1 MRHTILFSTSVFCLR
16 AGTRERGHRVLRCCC
31 CCFFVNSL
39 IGGVFAF
46 RALCFQFLLSHTGL
60 VRVECNAHRRLAPL
74 PVVEL
79 SHLSMRAMTGNK
91 QQQQQQQ
98 GWAQRRRSYNHMCQL
113 LFANHHRSPPRSSRS
128 IILFCLQCAQITGVR
143 S

>member
-1 MRHTILFSTSVFCLR
+1 MRHTILFSTSVLCLR
-16 AGTRERGHRVLRCCC
+16 AGTRERGYRVLRCCC

-46 RALCFQFLLSHTGL
+46 RALCFQFLLSHTGR

-79 SHLSMRAMTGNK
+79 SHLSMRAMTGNNNNNNNSRVRHSD
-91 QQQQQQQ
+91 
-98 GWAQRRRSYNHMCQL
+98 GVHTITCVNYCLRIIVPRHAALDPSSC
-113 LFANHHRSPPRSSRS
+113 FACS
-128 IILFCLQCAQITGVR
+128 VR
-143 S
+143 K